1 MANKKLRA
9 ERESKLKS
17 EIYLDSLKKTG
28 KYHRIALALIP
39 ALFLCYFFN
48 WVYLYNT
55 RIGMGTQAKVSGWSF
70 IIAAITR
77 TYTSTDAVYG
87 DIAVPFFSY
96 AKNYCEQLGTFTFIS
111 LIIAVLTAVC
121 EGIIVF
127 GKKYKLSYVSCA
139 LQLLQV
145 VCLFICSNIAKSMN
159 GSAIISDFCSA
170 NPECSVKSAI
180 FVSILVSLTGA
191 FCSVVSLI
199 KTIIAGKDS

>member
-1 MANKKLRA
+1 MANKKLSA
-9 ERESKLKS
+9 ERENKLRY

-39 ALFLCYFFN
+39 VLFLCYFFN

-55 RIGMGTQAKVSGWSF
+55 RIGTGTLSKVSGWSF

-77 TYTSTDAVYG
+77 NYTSSAAVYG
-87 DIAVPFFSY
+87 DLAFPFFSY
-96 AKNYCEQLGTFTFIS
+96 AKTYCEQLGTFTLIS
-111 LIIAVLTAVC
+111 FIIAILTAIT

-139 LQLLQV
+139 FQLLQV
-145 VCLFICSNIAKSMN
+145 VCLFICSNLAKSMN
-159 GSAIISDFCSA
+159 NSAIISDFCSG
-170 NPECSVKSAI
+170 NSECLVKSAI
-180 FVSILVSLTGA
+180 FVSILISLTWA
-191 FCSVVSLI
+191 FCSGVSLI